1 MEPPTRATRNL
12 SSRRR
17 GNHGSVLY
25 ISRRPAMITD
35 QFNTGDRRHRW
46 MSASRSTG
54 AVRRER
60 HLRKRPATMLLTSCE
75 GRCDT
80 LEALLQVLC
89 RGQCYV
95 PGSFAWALAMSGVRQ
110 QSRVVRCDL
119 GMLGDISWHKEP
131 SSGSTAKRA
140 SASSR

>member
-54 AVRRER
+54 RREAR
-60 HLRKRPATMLLTSCE
+60 TTPTK
-75 GRCDT
+75 
-80 LEALLQVLC
+80 
-89 RGQCYV
+89 
-95 PGSFAWALAMSGVRQ
+95 
-110 QSRVVRCDL
+110 
-119 GMLGDISWHKEP
+119 
-131 SSGSTAKRA
+131 
-140 SASSR
+140 ASSNNASDQLRRKM